1 MLHLLSDLAVGG
13 GQSIVMQHVE
23 HSDRDRFDVRV
34 VSLGPDRT
42 LEPWFVAAGTP
53 PVVIDVPA
61 VGRLRSVR
69 RAIAHVRDADVVHI
83 HTDVGRDIGGAA
95 AFWCGVPVVSHL
107 HGEWVHLGHC
117 APQARGPVRRLRH
130 AGASCAR
137 AVLERTTVAHYV
149 AGSRSVAASFQ
160 PLVRQPLSVCRPSV
174 SLDAIT
180 DARRRRA
187 GEDLRVELGIPP
199 GAPVVLSIARM
210 VVAKGHTELLAMF
223 EALSARH
230 PDAVLVLVGDGPF
243 YAPLLHDLAASSF
256 GDRVR
261 APGARLDVPSFLAM
275 ADVFVHASLTE
286 AFGLVILEAMAAH
299 LPVVAFELPA
309 YADFVVPGASAD
321 LVPLGDVA
329 ALTDAVSALLTDPE
343 RAARLG
349 CYGHALVRE
358 RHPRDVVARLFESVY
373 SEVLGWGGHRPLELA
388 RERRRCDLDRQQDFE
403 PPCEC
408 SQHVGAEHDPF
419 AFPLR
424 HGDL

>member
-1 MLHLLSDLAVGG
+1 
-13 GQSIVMQHVE
+13 MQHVE
-23 HSDRDRFDVRV
+23 HADRDRFDVRV

-42 LEPWFVAAGTP
+42 LEPWFIAAGTP
-53 PVVIDVPA
+53 PVVIDVSA

-69 RAIAHVRDADVVHI
+69 RAIEHVRAADVVHI
-83 HTDVGRDIGGAA
+83 HTDVGRDVGGAA
-95 AFWCGVPVVSHL
+95 AFLCGVPVVSHL
-107 HGEWVHLGHC
+107 HGEWVHLGRG
-117 APQARGPVRRLRH
+117 APQAGGPVRRVRH
-130 AGASCAR
+130 AAVGCAR

-149 AGSRSVAASFQ
+149 AGSRSVAARFQ

-199 GAPVVLSIARM
+199 DAPVVLSIARM
-210 VVAKGHTELLAMF
+210 VVAKGHTELLEMF

-243 YAPLLHDLAASSF
+243 YAPLLDDLATCSF
-256 GDRVR
+256 GARVR

-275 ADVFVHASLTE
+275 ADVFVHASSTE

-309 YADFVVPGASAD
+309 YADFVAPGASAD

-329 ALTDAVSALLTDPE
+329 ALTNAVSALLTDPE

-349 CYGHALVRE
+349 CYGHGLVRE
-358 RHPRDVVARLFESVY
+358 HHPRDAVARMFESVY
-373 SEVLGWGGHRPLELA
+373 SEVLGVGGHRPLERA
-388 RERRRCDLDRQQDFE
+388 GEGRCSDFARQQDFE
-403 PPCEC
+403 PPCQC
-408 SQHVGAEHDPF
+408 SQQVGVEHDPV
-419 AFPLR
+419 AFPVGYR
-424 HGDL
+424 DL